1 MNEIYFLLT
10 ESYCEYLSILLT
22 MKQKV
27 SSGQENILENIHPK
41 VQKKKKKKK
50 RLLLAGA
57 SYHIE
62 KASGSPVAGKE

>member
-22 MKQKV
+22 IKQKV

-41 VQKKKKKKK
+41 VQKKKKKK